1 VRALRICKFL
11 IRRSIDSN
19 AKSMSSPFLSEIKP
33 ISVMSSRLNHKG
45 ITIIELV
52 IVMVIIAIGAVLMV
66 PNIGAWLP
74 NYRLRSATRDIVS
87 TLRTAQMKAV
97 STQMNYQVS
106 FDPGKGSYILRHNSG
121 GAWFDEGGAQTLPS
135 GILIS
140 MITFP
145 DNKAQFDPHFVSSGG
160 SITLQNPKG
169 TERRITLSN
178 ATGRVNIN

>member
-1 VRALRICKFL
+1 
-11 IRRSIDSN
+11 
-19 AKSMSSPFLSEIKP
+19 
-33 ISVMSSRLNHKG
+33 
-45 ITIIELV
+45 
-52 IVMVIIAIGAVLMV
+52 
-66 PNIGAWLP
+66 
-74 NYRLRSATRDIVS
+74 
-87 TLRTAQMKAV
+87 MKAV